1 VIASVGTTCAYVG
14 ETKNKFAMHT
24 LDYAKPELLAL
35 PLTKRA
41 AHAAPIAPN
50 DPDDA
55 GDVPVGLSEFESRV
69 LKGLSAGEFHLVF
82 QGAYRAASGTL
93 ARLEAQVRWTHPDYG
108 VLLPGSFMLPI
119 EHPQVALEMA
129 LFIVDGVCRELRGC
143 LEAKLPLQPVAIAM
157 PVHVALH
164 ESLAGEI
171 ARVADSYGVSPALFE
186 IEVSDSAEAA
196 KLLSLRTLT
205 AGLRDVGISIT
216 LGNWGNGGS
225 SMALLGVLDVD
236 TVTVA
241 RELMATVPHDKRA
254 GAVMTALMDLL
265 HALDVRVVVSGVDTK
280 EQFQWVSR
288 WPDALVQGSMFA
300 RAQAGLGSV
309 LGLGRAL

>member
-1 VIASVGTTCAYVG
+1 
-14 ETKNKFAMHT
+14 MHT

-41 AHAAPIAPN
+41 AHAARIAPN
-50 DPDDA
+50 DLDDA

-69 LKGLSAGEFHLVF
+69 LEGLSAGEFHLVF
-82 QGAYRAASGTL
+82 QGAYRAASGIL

-108 VLLPGSFMLPI
+108 VLLPGSFMMPI

-143 LEAKLPLQPVAIAM
+143 LDANLPLQPVAIAM

-171 ARVADSYGVSPALFE
+171 ARVSDSYGVSPALFE

-205 AGLRDVGISIT
+205 GSLRDAGVSIT
-216 LGNWGNGGS
+216 LGKWGNGGS
-225 SMALLGVLDVD
+225 SMALLGALDVD

-280 EQFQWVSR
+280 EQFQWLKR
-288 WPDALVQGSMFA
+288 WPEVLVQGFLFE
-300 RAQAGLGSV
+300 RPRAGLASV
-309 LGLGRAL
+309 LGLRREA